1 MMSTWKEMRRMSIKK
16 KLKKVKTSRYL
27 MGQDSELATHG
38 VEVME
43 EESGPS
49 KKMSLKITWSPKK
62 RLQKSQQMIE
72 RRERLNTRVIEA
84 DSDVDDF

>member
-49 KKMSLKITWSPKK
+49 KNVFENHMVPKEKSSEITT
-62 RLQKSQQMIE
+62 
-72 RRERLNTRVIEA
+72 N
-84 DSDVDDF
+84 D